1 VSIEED
7 ADFHFWRATGLFN
20 EQPSKALA
28 HLETALAREPNHQ
41 QALVLLGELYI
52 LRAEE
57 LGLESTAAD
66 QTALGY
72 FEQVLVREPKHAE
85 AWSRKALTLLY
96 LNHPEE
102 AILSAE
108 QGLSVLAS
116 RVGYG
121 MESGPVHTNVAEA
134 LFDVKIRALLELG
147 RTDEVRQT
155 LFAGLVYCPGSKFLT
170 RHVKAVTP
178 LFHETGPE
186 PIR

>member
-1 VSIEED
+1 MSIEDD
-7 ADFHFWRATGLFN
+7 ADFHFWRAADLFD

-52 LRAEE
+52 VRAQE
-57 LGLESTAAD
+57 LGLEPAVAD
-66 QTALGY
+66 QSALGY

-96 LNHPEE
+96 LDRPEE
-102 AILSAE
+102 ALQSAE

-116 RVGYG
+116 RAGYG
-121 MESGPVHTNVAEA
+121 MEFGPVHTNVAEA
-134 LFDVKIRALLELG
+134 LFDVKIRALMELG
-147 RTDEVRQT
+147 CPNAVRQT

-170 RHVKAVTP
+170 RHVEAVTP
-178 LFHETGPE
+178 LFHDSEAA
-186 PIR
+186 